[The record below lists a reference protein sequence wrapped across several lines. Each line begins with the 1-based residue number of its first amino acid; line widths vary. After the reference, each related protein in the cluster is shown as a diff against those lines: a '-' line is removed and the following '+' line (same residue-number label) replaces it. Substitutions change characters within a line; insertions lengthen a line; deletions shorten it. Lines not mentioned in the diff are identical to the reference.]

1 MSFQDELKKNMRSPE
16 EVNREN
22 ALKEKEARM
31 TEANLTLFDIKK
43 ALVNSA
49 NNAKYSTDNGVTKVS
64 CICRIPQRFLRRRSI
79 NNSEQ
84 LRQNQQK
91 FFLFRDPSIVYCTWE
106 CFEVEP
112 KYSSEYDQYVQALKQ
127 LAAKEK
133 IQIEIVIHDAT
144 DGKDYSFPIKLQRF
158 YSVHCY
164 LSVRAT
170 TIIA

>member
-22 ALKEKEARM
+22 AEKAKEARM

-43 ALVNSA
+43 ALVN
-49 NNAKYSTDNGVTKVS
+49 NAKDAKYQIENGITTVS
-64 CICRIPQRFLRRRSI
+64 CVCRIPQRFLSRRSI

-112 KYSSEYDQYVQALKQ
+112 KYSDEYHQYVQALKQ
-127 LAAKEK
+127 LAAKEN
-133 IQIEIVIHDAT
+133 IQVEIIIHDAT
-144 DGKDYSFPIKLQRF
+144 DGKDYPFPAKLQRF

-164 LSVRAT
+164 LSVKAT
-170 TIIA
+170 TVIS